1 MKEQN
6 SRNAATKFVELL
18 RNGQIRK
25 SILPNTALSYSNCQE
40 AKDLRNYKKF
50 LQSFA
55 YDDLKNTEV
64 RIYDGD

>member
-6 SRNAATKFVELL
+6 SRKAATKFIKLL
-18 RNGQIRK
+18 QNGQIRK
-25 SILPNTALSYSNCQE
+25 SILPNTALSYSDCQE
-40 AKDLRNYKKF
+40 IKDLRNYKKF